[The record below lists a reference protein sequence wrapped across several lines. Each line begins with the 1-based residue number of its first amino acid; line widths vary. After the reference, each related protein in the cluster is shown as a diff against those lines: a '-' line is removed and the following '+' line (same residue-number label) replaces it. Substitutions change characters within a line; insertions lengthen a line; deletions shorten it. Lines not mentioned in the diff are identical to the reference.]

1 MSRVIAGGAG
11 IFLVAVVGLIVMQR
25 GADEGQE
32 SAPNPKESVAATTES
47 GLPDATAVAESK
59 PVAPL
64 TSPKKDIEKAQRRSG
79 DAEAGG
85 NAEHRREAIARIA
98 DLGYNDFE
106 ANRIR
111 DAWEEA
117 EEKALS
123 CREEIMKGEN
133 GSLEFGA
140 MRACDRSHMSALYD
154 ALGDPDDY
162 RAALVGA
169 DRMTRVEIGVVGTGE
184 YAISLGLQKGD
195 QIIQWDDQEVFEPA
209 DMRAFRRGL
218 SDSNEPV
225 TLVIFRPPGEIFEIE
240 TIGGRTGAAYF
251 GQK

>member
-1 MSRVIAGGAG
+1 MNRVIAVGVG
-11 IFLVAVVGLIVMQR
+11 IFLVAGVGLIVMQR
-25 GADEGQE
+25 GGDEGQG
-32 SAPNPKESVAATTES
+32 SASTPKEPVAAATES
-47 GLPDATAVAESK
+47 DLSDATAVAESK

-64 TSPKKDIEKAQRRSG
+64 TSPEKDVEKAQRRSG
-79 DAEAGG
+79 DAEAGR
-85 NAEHRREAIARIA
+85 NAERRREAIARIA
-98 DLGYNDFE
+98 DLGYNDFD

-140 MRACDRSHMSALYD
+140 MRACDRSHMNALYD

-169 DRMTRVEIGVVGTGE
+169 DRMTRVEVGTVDPGS
-184 YAISLGLQKGD
+184 YAASLGLEQGD
-195 QIIQWDDQEVFEPA
+195 QIIQWGDQEIFEPA
-209 DMRAFRRGL
+209 DLRGFRRGL
-218 SDSNEPV
+218 SDSDEPV
-225 TLVIFRPPGEIFEIE
+225 TLVIFRPPGEVFEIE
-240 TIGGRTGAAYF
+240 TVGGRTGAPMI
-251 GQK
+251 GRK